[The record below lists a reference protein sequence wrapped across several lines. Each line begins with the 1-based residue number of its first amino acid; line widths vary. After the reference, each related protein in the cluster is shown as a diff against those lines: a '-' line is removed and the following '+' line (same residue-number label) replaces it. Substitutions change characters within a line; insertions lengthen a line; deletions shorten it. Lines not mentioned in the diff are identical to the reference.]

1 MKKFLILIA
10 ILLLCG
16 GSIGDYFYFGNSA
29 IASIPEGQAGEMAE
43 AQSIENLLYVELS
56 PLLLPIVDH
65 NGVSQVVSLVVS
77 LEVNSEESRLM
88 VEKLSPR
95 LTDAYIHD
103 LYGVLNYKAA
113 LQGGVVQVSEVKRR
127 LNMITTKVIGEDV
140 INDVLL
146 QVVSQRRV

>member
-1 MKKFLILIA
+1 MKKLLIILA
-10 ILLLCG
+10 ILLVCG
-16 GSIGDYFYFGNSA
+16 GSIGAYFYFGNSA
-29 IASIPEGQAGEMAE
+29 VASIPEGEAAKVAE
-43 AQSIENLLYVELS
+43 GQLPENLYYVELS
-56 PLLLPIVDH
+56 PLLLPIVDK

-77 LEVNSEESRLM
+77 LEVNSEEDAAL
-88 VEKLSPR
+88 VEKLAPR

-127 LNMITTKVIGEDV
+127 LNMITTNVLGEDV

>member
-1 MKKFLILIA
+1 MILVA
-10 ILLLCG
+10 ILLVCG
-16 GSIGDYFYFGNSA
+16 GSIGAYFYFGNSA
-29 IASIPEGQAGEMAE
+29 VASIPEGEAGDMAE
-43 AQSIENLLYVELS
+43 LESHETLHFVELS
-56 PLLLPIVDH
+56 PLLLPIVDN
-65 NGVSQVVSLVVS
+65 NGVSQVVSLVIS
-77 LEVNSEESRLM
+77 LEVNSEESREM

>member
-1 MKKFLILIA
+1 MKKFLILLA
-10 ILLLCG
+10 VLLVCG
-16 GSIGDYFYFGNSA
+16 GSIGAYFYFGNSA
-29 IASIPEGQAGEMAE
+29 VASIPEGQTGEMAGV
-43 AQSIENLLYVELS
+43 QSHENLHYVELS

-65 NGVSQVVSLVVS
+65 NGVSQVVSFVVS
-77 LEVNSEESRLM
+77 LEVNSEESKLM

-113 LQGGVVQVSEVKRR
+113 LEGGVVQVSEVKRR
-127 LNMITTKVIGEDV
+127 LNIITTKVIGENV